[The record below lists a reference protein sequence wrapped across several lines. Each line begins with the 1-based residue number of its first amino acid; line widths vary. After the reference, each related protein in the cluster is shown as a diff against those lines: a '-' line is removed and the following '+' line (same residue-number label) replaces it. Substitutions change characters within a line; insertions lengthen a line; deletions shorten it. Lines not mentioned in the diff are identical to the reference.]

1 MVTKSEVNCVKNTAK
16 QRWFSIAILGLA
28 FLFGI
33 WFYTKQANFIW
44 YWIFGLGFGFLLQ
57 RFRICF
63 LSAVSEP
70 MITNSTERFRSILIG
85 ILVSSLGITCI
96 KYLSN
101 GALDML
107 GVSSISL
114 PLILGGFLF
123 GMGMILAGCCTS
135 GIFVR
140 FAEGY
145 VIHIYTLICT
155 IAGYLIA
162 NNHYEQVWAPFVA
175 KSPIVFLPEKL
186 GWAIGVSLHLFII
199 LILYLVACKHEKNLS
214 PSYSTLYLTGAV
226 LFGVLNILHYIVLNS
241 GLSITGGF
249 SWFINQSGVTVAHNI
264 RNLGLF
270 VGALFSALLRC
281 EFRLQKIRSYKQ
293 VFTAIAGGLFM
304 GYGAGIAGGC
314 NINAFFNAAASLS
327 LSGWIFMIFLF
338 AGTYIGMRF
347 LYKLMQ

>member
-1 MVTKSEVNCVKNTAK
+1 MKKASA
-16 QRWFSIAILGLA
+16 QRWISVLILSLAI
-28 FLFGI
+28 LFGI
-33 WFYTKQANFIW
+33 WLHAKQTNFIW
-44 YWIFGLGFGFLLQ
+44 YWAFGLGFGFLLQ

-96 KYLSN
+96 KYLSG

-114 PLILGGFLF
+114 PLMLGAFLF

-135 GIFVR
+135 GVFVR

-145 VIHIYTLICT
+145 VIHIYTLISI

-162 NNHYEQVWAPFVA
+162 NSHYRKVWAPFVA
-175 KSPIVFLPEKL
+175 NSPIVFLPEKL
-186 GWAIGVSLHLFII
+186 GWAVGSAVHLAII
-199 LILYLVACKHEKNLS
+199 LVLYMIACKHESSIS
-214 PSYSTLYLTGAV
+214 PSNSTIYLTGAV
-226 LFGVLNILHYIVLNS
+226 LFGILNILHYIVLDS

-249 SWFINQSGVTVAHNI
+249 FWFIDQSAVTVSHNI
-264 RNLGLF
+264 RNFGLF
-270 VGALFSALLRC
+270 VGALFSVLFC
-281 EFRLQKIRSYKQ
+281 SNFRLKKIRSFKQ
-293 VFTAIAGGLFM
+293 VITAIAGGLFM

-327 LSGWIFMIFLF
+327 LSGWVFMIFLF
-338 AGTYIGMRF
+338 AGTYVGMKL